1 MKLENLAFNK
11 TLGFEPKV
19 KDITVPKQGGG
30 TLIMKSAEREFSF
43 NGCLYT
49 CKVIMDSDENVKLIR
64 LAYSKI
70 PTAPVRTH
78 IELTDI
84 VSNDDVKKY
93 FETILLRLKVS
104 IDQIYRE
111 SKAEGVFEYIRDLGG
126 ILKIVDGKVYF
137 ELDGFNI
144 KIKLNSNEEW
154 ETYLNDKQ
162 VSTHKTLRDAAYDI
176 NDIRKKNFALIPNIV

>member
-19 KDITVPKQGGG
+19 EDINVPRQGSG
-30 TLIMKSAEREFSF
+30 TLRLKSTSRKFSF
-43 NGCLYT
+43 NGCIYT
-49 CKVIMDSDENVKLIR
+49 CKIIIDSDENVKLIR
-64 LAYSKI
+64 MSYSKI
-70 PTAPVRTH
+70 PTAPVRTI

-84 VSNDDVKKY
+84 TNNDDIKKY

-111 SKAEGVFEYIRDLGG
+111 TKAQNVFEYIKDLDG

-144 KIKLNSNEEW
+144 RIELNSNEEW

-162 VSTHKTLRDAAYDI
+162 ISTHKTLREATWDI

>member
-1 MKLENLAFNK
+1 MRY
-11 TLGFEPKV
+11 T
-19 KDITVPKQGGG
+19 
-30 TLIMKSAEREFSF
+30 SREFSF

-49 CKVIMDSDENVKLIR
+49 CKVIIDSDENVKLIR
-64 LAYSKI
+64 LSYSKI
-70 PTAPVRTH
+70 PTAPVRTI
-78 IELTDI
+78 IEPTDI

-104 IDQIYRE
+104 IDQIYKE
-111 SKAEGVFEYIRDLGG
+111 TKAQNVFEYIKDLGG
-126 ILKIVDGKVYF
+126 ILKVVDGKVYF

-144 KIKLNSNEEW
+144 KIKLNINEEW

-162 VSTHKTLRDAAYDI
+162 VSTHKTLREAAWDI

>member
-19 KDITVPKQGGG
+19 EDINVPKQGGG
-30 TLIMKSAEREFSF
+30 TLRMKSTSREFGF

-70 PTAPVRTH
+70 PTAPVRTY

-93 FETILLRLKVS
+93 FENILLRLKVS

-111 SKAEGVFEYIRDLGG
+111 TKAQNV
-126 ILKIVDGKVYF
+126 F

-162 VSTHKTLRDAAYDI
+162 ISTHKALRDAAYDI